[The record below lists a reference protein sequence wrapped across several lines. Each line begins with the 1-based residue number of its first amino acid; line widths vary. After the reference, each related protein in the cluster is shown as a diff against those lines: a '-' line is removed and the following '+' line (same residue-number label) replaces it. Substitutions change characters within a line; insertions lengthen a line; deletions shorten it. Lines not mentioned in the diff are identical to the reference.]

1 MARFGDFDQ
10 YLDNAGDPL
19 AEGKLYFYESG
30 TTTPKTTYADIN
42 NSIPNTNP
50 VLLSAAGRQPN
61 IFFDGVAKV
70 ILTDNDD
77 VQIAVRDPAGETGTD
92 FGDEWVA
99 TKIYNAV
106 DVVLGSDG
114 IYYRSLIN
122 GNQNNN
128 PVTTSGSWTLLY
140 SVEWNAGITYS
151 TGDVV
156 TYGSQ
161 QYQSLQDSNLN
172 QNPASATSYWV
183 SLAFAWLST
192 ATYSEDQNVVG
203 TDGILYTSLQNSNTG
218 NDPASSPAYWV
229 GTSAAAAASAIA
241 AAASAAAALVSEN
254 AAAADAIATA
264 ADRVQT
270 GLDAAATAADA
281 IATAADRVQTGLDAA
296 ATAADVILTNADAV
310 ATAADRVQTGLDA
323 AATSADAI
331 ATAAD
336 RVQTGLDVIATNADA
351 SSTAADAIATAADRV
366 QTGLDVVATSADV
379 VQTGLDVTAAA
390 GSASAASGSASAA
403 AASAVSAAA
412 SYDAFDDRYLGEKAS
427 DPTLDNDGNALL
439 TGALYFNTVSNAM
452 KVYTGSAWSAVAPV
466 ATSVTLSQVTD
477 FPSQSG
483 ETGKYLTTNGTVPSW
498 ATLVTDPTLGT
509 LTKTFTSGES
519 STINLTSSVLAPVVS
534 VTKEVPQSGV
544 TNNNWDVNSTTENYT
559 RLDSASATTLDFI
572 GFGVSGASF
581 VDSFSITA
589 QDTTPADV
597 AFNTDGTKM
606 FVVGHDTAAVYEYT
620 LSTAF
625 DVSTATVVDG
635 FSVSSQEA
643 TPAGLAFNTDG
654 TKMFVVGYAG
664 DDVNEYTLSTGF
676 DVSTASFVDSFS
688 VAGQDTAPVSLAFNT
703 DGTKM
708 FVVGATG
715 QDVNEYTLST
725 GFDVSTAS
733 FVDSFSVTTQDTEP
747 RGVAFNTDGTTMFI
761 VGQTGDS
768 VYEYALTTGFDVSTA
783 SFVASFS
790 VSAQDTSPAGI
801 AFSADGMKMFVTG
814 QAGDDVNEYSTP
826 PTSVTLGTG
835 SFASADVGKTIEANS
850 GAFVLTATSGSVVES
865 TAPTSYDQV
874 ASGSWEMYGV
884 VYNAVDGDLEL
895 SGVQIGQFD
904 VSTAVYSQA
913 FSVAAQNTLPLGLA
927 FNTDGTKMFIV
938 GNSGD
943 TIYEYTLSTGFDVST
958 STFVDGFSVG
968 GQEQTPTGMAF
979 NTDGTKMFI
988 VGQSGDDVNEY
999 TLSTGFDVSTATFVD
1014 SFSVSAQETNPT
1026 DIAFNTD
1033 GTKMFV
1039 VGSTGDD
1046 VNEYALS
1053 TGFDVSTASFTDS
1066 FSVASQD
1073 TEPTGIA
1080 FNTDGTKMFI
1090 VGTTGND
1097 VNEYALTTGF
1107 DVSTA
1112 SYTQLFSVAGQDT
1125 NPQGIAFNADGTKM
1139 FIAGDAGDSVYEY
1152 TLSTTYTPSGY
1163 QPVHTTAS
1171 IDSTYWTDINSMTAD
1186 QAAGDGNV
1194 YYAISTDDRTTWTVI
1209 DNTDGERDI
1218 VRNNAGTWQYN
1229 SNGTYASETWTNA
1242 TTNTELATLAEAM
1255 EGAADISGQFD
1266 VSTSVYLQSFSIA
1279 GQETGPQG
1287 IAFNNNGTKMFVVG
1301 DIGDDVNE
1309 YALSTGFDVSTASF
1323 TDAFSIAGQET
1334 IPTDVAFNDD
1344 GTKMFVLG
1352 YIGKDVNEYS
1362 LSTGFD
1368 VSTASY
1374 SQNFYIGDKEDDP
1387 QGIAFNNNGTQLFV
1401 VGFTNKTIYKYALST
1416 GFDVS
1421 TAVYSQLFSV
1431 ASQEGFPRGI
1441 AFNTDGTKMFIV
1453 GSTDDEIN
1461 EYSLSTA
1468 FDLSAVTFVD
1478 NFSVATQDAL
1488 PMGMA
1493 FNTDGTKMF
1502 IVGATGDA
1510 VYEYSVGT
1518 TAYPNQMDK
1527 TQLDAV
1533 TDPNHIAL
1541 GDDLDLS
1548 IIFNM
1553 TSGTTVP
1560 SSDGVAINYDANI
1573 LNQGAVLGTDYDF
1586 DAPTTSSVRITA
1598 LAANNLKVR
1607 VV

>member
-161 QYQSLQDSNLN
+161 QYQSLQNSNLN
-172 QNPASATSYWV
+172 QNPSTQTAYWV
-183 SLAFAWLST
+183 PLNFAWVAT

-218 NDPASSPAYWV
+218 NDPATSPAYWV
-229 GTSAAAAASAIA
+229 GTSAAAAASAVA

-427 DPTLDNDGNALL
+427 DPTLDNDGNALI
-439 TGALYFNTVSNAM
+439 TGALYFNTSTTAM
-452 KVYTGSAWSAVAPV
+452 KVYTGSVWQDVAPV
-466 ATSVTLSQVTD
+466 ATTVTLSQVTD

-509 LTKTFTSGES
+509 LTKTFTSGEI

-559 RLDSASATTLDFI
+559 RLDSAYATTLDW
-572 GFGVSGASF
+572 AADLTTATF
-581 VDSFSITA
+581 VDSFSVA
-589 QDTTPADV
+589 GQDTSPQAI

-606 FVVGHDTAAVYEYT
+606 FVVG
-620 LSTAF
+620 
-625 DVSTATVVDG
+625 
-635 FSVSSQEA
+635 
-643 TPAGLAFNTDG
+643 NT
-654 TKMFVVGYAG
+654 G
-664 DDVNEYTLSTGF
+664 DDVNEYALSTGF
-676 DVSTASFVDSFS
+676 DVSTASFTDAFS
-688 VAGQDTAPVSLAFNT
+688 VASQDTAPTGIAFST

-708 FVVGATG
+708 FVVG
-715 QDVNEYTLST
+715 N
-725 GFDVSTAS
+725 
-733 FVDSFSVTTQDTEP
+733 
-747 RGVAFNTDGTTMFI
+747 
-761 VGQTGDS
+761 
-768 VYEYALTTGFDVSTA
+768 
-783 SFVASFS
+783 
-790 VSAQDTSPAGI
+790 
-801 AFSADGMKMFVTG
+801 
-814 QAGDDVNEYSTP
+814 
-826 PTSVTLGTG
+826 
-835 SFASADVGKTIEANS
+835 AN
-850 GAFVLTATSGSVVES
+850 
-865 TAPTSYDQV
+865 
-874 ASGSWEMYGV
+874 
-884 VYNAVDGDLEL
+884 NAV
-895 SGVQIGQFD
+895 
-904 VSTAVYSQA
+904 Y
-913 FSVAAQNTLPLGLA
+913 
-927 FNTDGTKMFIV
+927 
-938 GNSGD
+938 
-943 TIYEYTLSTGFDVST
+943 
-958 STFVDGFSVG
+958 
-968 GQEQTPTGMAF
+968 
-979 NTDGTKMFI
+979 
-988 VGQSGDDVNEY
+988 EY

-1014 SFSVSAQETNPT
+1014 SFSVSAQDTSAYGL
-1026 DIAFNTD
+1026 AFNTD

-1039 VGSTGDD
+1039 AGLVGED

-1053 TGFDVSTASFTDS
+1053 TGFDVSTASFTDAFSVSAQDTALYGLAFNANGAKMFVTGLDATSVYEYALSTVFDVSTASYSQSFSVGTQDIYPVGIAFNTDGTKMFVVGQAGIDVNEYDISRTSLELGTGSFASADVGKTIEANDGVFVLTATTGTYVETTAPTSYDQVASGSWEMYGVVYNTADGDLQLSGTLLNGFDVSIASFIDS
-1066 FSVASQD
+1066 FSVAAQD
-1073 TEPTGIA
+1073 SIPHGMA

-1090 VGTTGND
+1090 VGYSGNSIYEYTLSTGFDVSTATFVDGVSVATGPVGLAFNAD
-1097 VNEYALTTGF
+1097 GTKMYVVVLSGNSVNEYSLSTGF

-1112 SYTQLFSVAGQDT
+1112 SYTQNFSVASQDT
-1125 NPQGIAFNADGTKM
+1125 APRDIAFNTYGTKM
-1139 FIAGDAGDSVYEY
+1139 FVVGYNGQDINEY
-1152 TLSTTYTPSGY
+1152 TLSTAFNVSTATFVDSFSVVSQETQPQGVEFNNNGTLMFVIGNASNNVIAYTLSTAFDVSTATYSQNFSVSSQETESRGLAFNTTGTKMFVVGLTGDDVNEYSIGTPLILTGY
-1163 QPVHTTAS
+1163 HPVHTTQS
-1171 IDSTYWTDINSMTAD
+1171 TDTTYWTDINSMTAD

-1229 SNGTYASETWTNA
+1229 SNGTYASETWVNGA
-1242 TTNTELATLAEAM
+1242 TNTELATLAEAM
-1255 EGAADISGQFD
+1255 EGAESVANAFD
-1266 VSTSVYLQSFSIA
+1266 VSTSVFVDVFSVSA
-1279 GQETGPQG
+1279 QETDPNG
-1287 IAFNNNGTKMFVVG
+1287 IAFNNDGTKMFVCG
-1301 DIGDDVNE
+1301 TSGQDVNE
-1309 YALSTGFDVSTASF
+1309 YALSTAFDVSTAIF
-1323 TDAFSIAGQET
+1323 TDAFSVSAQATQPRG
-1334 IPTDVAFNDD
+1334 VAFNTD
-1344 GTKMFVLG
+1344 GTKMYVLSDTTG
-1352 YIGKDVNEYS
+1352 VRFIYQYT

-1374 SQNFYIGDKEDDP
+1374 ASLSFDVGSQDTSP
-1387 QGIAFNNNGTQLFV
+1387 QDIAFNSDGTKVFI
-1401 VGFTNKTIYKYALST
+1401 VGNTNDSVYEYTLST
-1416 GFDVS
+1416 AFDISTATYVDAFSVTSQETNPRGLAFSTDGTKMFVCGMTGQDVNEYVLSTAFDVS
-1421 TAVYSQLFSV
+1421 TASFVDSFSV
-1431 ASQEGFPRGI
+1431 SSQETSPQSI
-1441 AFNTDGTKMFIV
+1441 TFNTDGTKMFVIGLTGVDVNEYTV
-1453 GSTDDEIN
+1453 GS
-1461 EYSLSTA
+1461 
-1468 FDLSAVTFVD
+1468 
-1478 NFSVATQDAL
+1478 
-1488 PMGMA
+1488 
-1493 FNTDGTKMF
+1493 
-1502 IVGATGDA
+1502 IVYT
-1510 VYEYSVGT
+1510 
-1518 TAYPNQMDK
+1518 NQMDK

-1541 GDDLDLS
+1541 GDDLDLA

-1553 TSGTTVP
+1553 TSGATVP
-1560 SSDGVAINYDANI
+1560 SSDGVAINYDANV
-1573 LNQGAVLGTDYDF
+1573 LNKGAVLGTDYDF
-1586 DAPTTSSVRITA
+1586 DAPAGNAVRVTA
-1598 LAANNLKVR
+1598 LTAGNFKVR